1 MARSHLRNHQI
12 QQSIKNSLIGILGI
26 ILIIVALFLF
36 GPQMLIDFSLL
47 ISKRNNGSV
56 QKTTKDVA
64 YVAPPILNP
73 QPSATNSAT
82 IIITGSVTTGKKV
95 KLFVNGQ
102 SDTTDVK
109 NDGSF
114 SFQSVKLD
122 KGKNEI
128 KAKAVTDSGKE
139 SEYSSSITISYLDK
153 APSLEITSPHDGD
166 TIDHSPITVT
176 GKTGANV
183 HVTINDFWA
192 ISKDDGTFS
201 YRLNLQDGDNH
212 IKIVATDDAG
222 NTAEKEIT
230 VKRN

>member
-12 QQSIKNSLIGILGI
+12 HQSIRNSFIGIVGI
-26 ILIIVALFLF
+26 ILIIAALFWF
-36 GPQMLIDFSLL
+36 GPQLLIDFSLL
-47 ISKRNNGSV
+47 VSKGNKESV
-56 QKTTKDVA
+56 QKTTKDVT

-82 IIITGSVTTGKKV
+82 IIVTGSVTTGKKV
-95 KLFVNGQ
+95 KLFVNGK
-102 SDTTDVK
+102 SDTMDVK
-109 NDGSF
+109 DDGSF
-114 SFQSVKLD
+114 SFQNVKLD

-139 SEYSSSITISYLDK
+139 SEYSSSISISYLDK

-166 TIDHSPITVT
+166 TVDQSPITVT
-176 GKTGANV
+176 GKTDANV
-183 HVTINDFWA
+183 HVTVNDFWA

-201 YRLNLQDGDNH
+201 YRLNLQSGDNH
-212 IKIVATDDAG
+212 IKVIATDEAG
-222 NTAEKEIT
+222 NTAEKDIT